1 MYQLVFFPTLIL
13 ERRNVKTVFD
23 ESIFLNLSVK
33 SNYFALI
40 NRSKFLKMFRTCRAF
55 NAEYFGVKLLNTKL
69 YFHEHISEII
79 EAYIF
84 PL

>member
-1 MYQLVFFPTLIL
+1 
-13 ERRNVKTVFD
+13 
-23 ESIFLNLSVK
+23 
-33 SNYFALI
+33 
-40 NRSKFLKMFRTCRAF
+40 MFKTCRAF
-55 NAEYFGVKLLNTKL
+55 NAEYFGVKLLNTEL

>member
-1 MYQLVFFPTLIL
+1 MF
-13 ERRNVKTVFD
+13 KT
-23 ESIFLNLSVK
+23 
-33 SNYFALI
+33 Y
-40 NRSKFLKMFRTCRAF
+40 RAF
-55 NAEYFGVKLLNTKL
+55 NAEYCGSKLLNTEL